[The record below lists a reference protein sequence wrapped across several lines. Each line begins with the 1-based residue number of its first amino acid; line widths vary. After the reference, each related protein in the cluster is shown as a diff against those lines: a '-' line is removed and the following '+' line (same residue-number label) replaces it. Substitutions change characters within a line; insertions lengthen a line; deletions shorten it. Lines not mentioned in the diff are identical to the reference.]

1 MKNKP
6 FIFSILSL
14 AVVSTFF
21 YAFISNHRQTSQSA
35 ASQYMIV
42 TVLETSSAFDGKMIV
57 TTPDGTSNT
66 TDLKNYYGGFAAP
79 KNTASNDKII
89 MDELNLLHNQGWEID
104 KTIGSALSS
113 STGLSITRYIL
124 KKNI

>member
-1 MKNKP
+1 MKNQT
-6 FIFSILSL
+6 FILSILFL
-14 AVVSTFF
+14 AVVSTLC
-21 YAFISNHRQTSQSA
+21 YAFISNHKSA
-35 ASQYMIV
+35 APAATSQYMIV

-57 TTPDGTSNT
+57 TAADGTSNT

-89 MDELNLLHNQGWEID
+89 LDELNLLHNQGWDID

-124 KKNI
+124 KKS

>member
-1 MKNKP
+1 MKNKT
-6 FIFSILSL
+6 FIFTILSL
-14 AVVSTFF
+14 TVLSILF
-21 YAFISNHRQTSQSA
+21 YAFISNHKQTSQA
-35 ASQYMIV
+35 ATSQYMIV
-42 TVLETSSAFDGKMIV
+42 TILETSSAFDGKMIV
-57 TTPDGTSNT
+57 TLPDGTSNT

-89 MDELNLLHNQGWEID
+89 LDELNLLHNQGWEID

-113 STGLSITRYIL
+113 STGFSITRYIL